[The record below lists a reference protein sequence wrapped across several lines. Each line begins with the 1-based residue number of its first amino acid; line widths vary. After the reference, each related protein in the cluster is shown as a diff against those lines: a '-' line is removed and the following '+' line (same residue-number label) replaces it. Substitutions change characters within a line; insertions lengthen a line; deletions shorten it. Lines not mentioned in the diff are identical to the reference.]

1 MVSVMQRKIDVEVS
15 QTVTVILLKSAF
27 SETFM
32 AEFRDGFYPFFE
44 LRDHAK
50 HIGQLIARGV
60 VDEITPHSGRDQFV
74 EGYGPIGEFVAVAKV
89 TESYADEVIS

>member
-1 MVSVMQRKIDVEVS
+1 MTKKFDIEVS
-15 QTVTVILLKSAF
+15 QTVCVILLKPAF
-27 SETFM
+27 SEAFM
-32 AEFRDGFYPFFE
+32 SEFREGFYPFFE

-60 VDEITPHSGRDQFV
+60 VDEITAYSGRDQFV

-89 TESYADEVIS
+89 TEGCTDEVIS